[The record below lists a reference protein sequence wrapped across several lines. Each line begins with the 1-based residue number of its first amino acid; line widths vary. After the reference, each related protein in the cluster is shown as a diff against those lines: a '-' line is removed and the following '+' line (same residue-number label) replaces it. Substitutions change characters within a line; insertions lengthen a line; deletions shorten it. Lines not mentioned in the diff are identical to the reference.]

1 MIICYTVRGIW
12 YMTDVICIFH
22 FGLFFAPKN
31 QNEKKKRKKK
41 KTAWRYYHF
50 TRGPKDMTKTYDHT
64 MNDY

>member
-41 KTAWRYYHF
+41 KLPGDIIILHVYQ
-50 TRGPKDMTKTYDHT
+50 KT
-64 MNDY
+64 